1 MNDRLFATALS
12 VLGAVRFR
20 VLAKV
25 TRINVSVETCTGS
38 LTLGERRIVV
48 ANEVLEGLEGHVE
61 VDGRDVIKVGD
72 CAEWTRDGE
81 ALRSITGLLDS
92 LDT

>member
-48 ANEVLEGLEGHVE
+48 ANEVLEGHVE